1 MDIEFTPDSDTNIDD
16 LLSNIKKYD
25 NFRNTEM
32 FKNDE
37 YFILNDVTS
46 KTSNIPDNIKL
57 WGILLLEYFNL
68 YLWIE
73 KKNNILLCGL
83 HNTSSKSWY
92 KIKKESDIK
101 ILIDFFKNRDK
112 IYYNTHRFYL
122 NSNHDFNTLINYFK
136 DSPYII
142 NHIYLDE
149 RDESDKID
157 KIDNDRL
164 TKLDIANIYSLI
176 FKSNCNEFYLYSKY
190 SNSKIRFENHN
201 GFIICELNYNHIK
214 LRNRYDPFDKFM
226 PSDISLLVN
235 QFELKSINDLLNN
248 KEIKIIEIDIC
259 VLLTKDK
266 KNLSKLKSKLIEIKK
281 IQNVQICQ
289 YIDTVIDRI
298 KSDEIYIQIDS
309 DGIFKSF
316 ENSVDIL
323 IKTVF
328 ERFNENSS
336 QDFTYINEILKHK
349 VNNIFYSKLL

>member
-1 MDIEFTPDSDTNIDD
+1 MDIEFTPDSDVNIDD
-16 LLSNIKKYD
+16 ILIKIKKYD
-25 NFRNTEM
+25 NFCSADIL
-32 FKNDE
+32 KNDE

-46 KTSNIPDNIKL
+46 KILNIPDNVKL
-57 WGILLLEYFNL
+57 YGVIVLDHFNL

-83 HNTSSKSWY
+83 HNTPSKSWY

-101 ILIDFFKNRDK
+101 ILIDFFKSREK
-112 IYYNTHRFYL
+112 VYYNTHRFYL
-122 NSNHDFNTLINYFK
+122 NTQYDFNTLINYYK
-136 DSPYII
+136 DSQYIL

-157 KIDNDRL
+157 NDKL
-164 TKLDIANIYSLI
+164 TKLDIANIYTLI
-176 FKSNCNEFYLYSKY
+176 LKSNCNEFYMYSRY
-190 SNSKIRFENHN
+190 SNSKIKFENHN

-226 PSDISLLVN
+226 PSDVSLLMN
-235 QFELKSINDLLNN
+235 QFELKSVSDILNSE
-248 KEIKIIEIDIC
+248 EIKIIEIDIC
-259 VLLTKDK
+259 VLLAKDK
-266 KNLSKLKSKLIEIKK
+266 KNLSKLKTKLIEIKK
-281 IQNVQICQ
+281 IQNEEISN

-298 KSDEIYIQIDS
+298 KSDEIFIQIES

-328 ERFNENSS
+328 ERFNENKS
-336 QDFTYINEILKHK
+336 QDFTYINEILKYK

>member
-1 MDIEFTPDSDTNIDD
+1 MDIEFTPDSDVNIDD
-16 LLSNIKKYD
+16 ILSKIKKYD
-25 NFRNTEM
+25 NFRNGEIL
-32 FKNDE
+32 KNDD
-37 YFILNDVTS
+37 YFILNDVSS
-46 KTSNIPDNIKL
+46 KTLNIPDNVKL
-57 WGILLLEYFNL
+57 YGILVLDDFNL

-83 HNTSSKSWY
+83 HNTPSKSWY

-112 IYYNTHRFYL
+112 VYYNTHRFYL
-122 NSNHDFNTLINYFK
+122 NTNYDFNTLINYYK
-136 DSPYII
+136 DSPYIF

-157 KIDNDRL
+157 NDKL
-164 TKLDIANIYSLI
+164 TKLDIANIYTLI
-176 FKSNCNEFYLYSKY
+176 LKSNCNDFYLYSRY

-214 LRNRYDPFDKFM
+214 LRNRYDPFDKFL
-226 PSDISLLVN
+226 PTDVSLLIN
-235 QFELKSINDLLNN
+235 QFELKSINDILNN
-248 KEIKIIEIDIC
+248 DEIKIIEIDIC
-259 VLLTKDK
+259 VLLAKDK
-266 KNLSKLKSKLIEIKK
+266 KNLSKLKTKLIEIKK
-281 IQNVQICQ
+281 TQNEQIRD
-289 YIDTVIDRI
+289 YIDTVIDKI
-298 KSDEIYIQIDS
+298 KSDEIFIQIES

-328 ERFNENSS
+328 ERFNENNS
-336 QDFTYINEILKHK
+336 QDFTYINEILKYK

>member
-1 MDIEFTPDSDTNIDD
+1 MDIEFTPDSDVNIDD
-16 LLSNIKKYD
+16 ILNKIKKYD
-25 NFRNTEM
+25 NFRSSDIL
-32 FKNDE
+32 KNDD
-37 YFILNDVTS
+37 YFILNNVTS
-46 KTSNIPDNIKL
+46 KTLNIPDNVKL
-57 WGILLLEYFNL
+57 YGVLILDDFNL

-83 HNTSSKSWY
+83 HNTPSKSWY

-101 ILIDFFKNRDK
+101 TLIDFFKNRDK
-112 IYYNTHRFYL
+112 VYYNTHRFYL
-122 NSNHDFNTLINYFK
+122 NINYDFNTLINYYK
-136 DSPYII
+136 DSSYIS

-157 KIDNDRL
+157 NDKL

-176 FKSNCNEFYLYSKY
+176 LKSNCNEFYMYSRY
-190 SNSKIRFENHN
+190 SNSKIKFENHN

-214 LRNRYDPFDKFM
+214 LRNRYDPFDKFL
-226 PSDISLLVN
+226 PTDVSLLIN
-235 QFELKSINDLLNN
+235 QFELKSINDILDND
-248 KEIKIIEIDIC
+248 EIKIIEIDIC
-259 VLLTKDK
+259 VLLAKDK
-266 KNLSKLKSKLIEIKK
+266 KNLSKLKTKLIDIKK
-281 IQNVQICQ
+281 SQNEEISN

-298 KSDEIYIQIDS
+298 KSDEIFLQIES

-328 ERFNENSS
+328 ERFNENKS
-336 QDFTYINEILKHK
+336 QDFTYINEILKYK

>member
-1 MDIEFTPDSDTNIDD
+1 MDIEFTPDSDVNIDD
-16 LLSNIKKYD
+16 ILSKIKKYD
-25 NFRNTEM
+25 NFRNGEIL
-32 FKNDE
+32 KNDD
-37 YFILNDVTS
+37 YFILNDVSS
-46 KTSNIPDNIKL
+46 KTLNIPDNVKL
-57 WGILLLEYFNL
+57 YGVLVLDDFNL

-83 HNTSSKSWY
+83 HNTPSKSWY

-112 IYYNTHRFYL
+112 VYYNTHRFYL
-122 NSNHDFNTLINYFK
+122 NTQYDFNTLINYYK
-136 DSPYII
+136 DSLYIF

-157 KIDNDRL
+157 NDKL
-164 TKLDIANIYSLI
+164 TKLDIANIYTLI
-176 FKSNCNEFYLYSKY
+176 LKSNCNEFYLYSRY
-190 SNSKIRFENHN
+190 SNSKIKFENHN

-214 LRNRYDPFDKFM
+214 LRNRYDPFDKFL
-226 PSDISLLVN
+226 PTDVSLLIN
-235 QFELKSINDLLNN
+235 QFELKSINDILNN
-248 KEIKIIEIDIC
+248 DEIKIIEIDIC
-259 VLLTKDK
+259 VLLAKDK
-266 KNLSKLKSKLIEIKK
+266 KNLSKLKTKLIEIKK
-281 IQNVQICQ
+281 TQNEQIKE

-298 KSDEIYIQIDS
+298 KSDEIFLQIES

-328 ERFNENSS
+328 ERFNENKA
-336 QDFTYINEILKHK
+336 QDFTYINEILKYK